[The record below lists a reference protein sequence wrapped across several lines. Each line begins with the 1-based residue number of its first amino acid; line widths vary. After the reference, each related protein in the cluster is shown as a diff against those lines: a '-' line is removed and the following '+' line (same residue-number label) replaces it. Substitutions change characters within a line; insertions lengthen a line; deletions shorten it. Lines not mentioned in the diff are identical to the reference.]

1 MPRGGYDST
10 YIPKAPK
17 AFDKPDEKD
26 LGQQKNG
33 IGKDSMWSDAAE
45 VLSPSRELTVNVG
58 WGGIHIANL
67 ALHFDG
73 LGINN
78 NAAIRLKDTTGG
90 EEGRTVLSISDG
102 RSDQSRKC
110 KWP

>member
-17 AFDKPDEKD
+17 AFGP
-26 LGQQKNG
+26 QRPSPPSS
-33 IGKDSMWSDAAE
+33 IPSTPS
-45 VLSPSRELTVNVG
+45 SPSSPPSKVAIASDKKELTVNVG
-58 WGGIHIANL
+58 WGGIHIATL